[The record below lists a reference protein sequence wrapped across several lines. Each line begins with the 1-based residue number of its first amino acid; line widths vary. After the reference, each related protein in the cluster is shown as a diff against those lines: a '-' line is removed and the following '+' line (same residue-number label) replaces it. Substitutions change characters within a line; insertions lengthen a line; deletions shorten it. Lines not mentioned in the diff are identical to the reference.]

1 MPKCDKGG
9 KIFLFFSRMK
19 QLSFLLF
26 FLCFFT
32 FNQPLLQA
40 QTTGNAGGSSQ
51 DATVAPASTTNP
63 LEELVAF
70 AKAENLNLG
79 EADVKRVLEGFDGN
93 VDFSKRVLLSTKEIV
108 EGKTL
113 KEVAE
118 KLKLPADP
126 AEASLTPYQTR
137 VWYSWRKSLIGSL
150 VDRSQ
155 GPEQAARNALNMRNE
170 IRTKAR
176 LSMKDTDIA
185 DFLNEKELNMTW
197 EQAFEK
203 YKGNYEDIISASMR
217 GRGGVDTL
225 FKIPKDK

>member
-1 MPKCDKGG
+1 M
-9 KIFLFFSRMK
+9 
-19 QLSFLLF
+19 
-26 FLCFFT
+26 
-32 FNQPLLQA
+32 QA
-40 QTTGNAGGSSQ
+40 QTTGNAGSSSQ
-51 DATVAPASTTNP
+51 DAAVAPAPASDP
-63 LEELVAF
+63 VEELVAF
-70 AKAENLNLG
+70 AKAENLDLSK
-79 EADVKRVLEGFDGN
+79 ADVKRVLEGFEGN

-118 KLKLPADP
+118 KLKLPVDP
-126 AEASLTPYQTR
+126 ANASLSPYQTR